1 MKVLVTG
8 GCGFIGQH
16 VVHRLQK
23 DFVGPIEIWVVDKQS
38 DASTGW
44 DEVHRSIGTRLLKED
59 VCNVTAM
66 RKLFGAV
73 DFNLV
78 LHLAAQSH
86 VDESLDA
93 PDETMYV
100 NAVGTQVIASMCS
113 DQSVPLV
120 YCSTDEVYGPADIV
134 NGTPVLK
141 KTCDRM
147 IPSSP
152 YSAGKAAGE
161 LAVRAAGRSFGLQ
174 YAITRGCNAFGPGQ
188 YTEKLVPIAC
198 SMLQSGDP
206 VPLHGGGSQI
216 RQWVHVDEFASAI
229 INVGMGLLQKP
240 ESVCGNT
247 YNIAGPRIC
256 SVEELVDAFA
266 SVAKRKKGYKSTTVD
281 RPGQDEAYAVCGQ
294 SMYDEFLIKPSRDI
308 LDQHELKKLLSEYKG
323 AHVHVASFV
332 KQKSMEASCVI

>member
-1 MKVLVTG
+1 MNVLVTG

-16 VVHRLQK
+16 VVHRLKK
-23 DFVGPIEIWVVDKQS
+23 DFVGPINIWVVDKQT

-44 DEVHRSIGTRLLKED
+44 DSVQSAINTKLVKED

-73 DFNLV
+73 DFSLV

-113 DQSVPLV
+113 DNSVPLV
-120 YCSTDEVYGPADIV
+120 YCSTDEVYGPADIKD
-134 NGTPVLK
+134 GKPTRKSTSDLLK
-141 KTCDRM
+141 
-147 IPSSP
+147 PSSP

-174 YAITRGCNAFGPGQ
+174 YAITRGCNAFGSGQ

-198 SMLQSGDP
+198 SMLQSGDK

-216 RQWVHVDEFASAI
+216 RQWVHVDEFANAI
-229 INVGMGLLQKP
+229 IAVGMGLLQKP
-240 ESVCGNT
+240 EAVCGQT

-256 SVEELVDAFA
+256 SVEELVDSLA
-266 SVAKRKKGYKSTTVD
+266 SVVKRKKGYKSTTVD
-281 RPGQDEAYAVCGQ
+281 RPGQDEAYAVCGK

-323 AHVHVASFV
+323 AHVHVASFI
-332 KQKSMEASCVI
+332 KQKNTEPSCAI